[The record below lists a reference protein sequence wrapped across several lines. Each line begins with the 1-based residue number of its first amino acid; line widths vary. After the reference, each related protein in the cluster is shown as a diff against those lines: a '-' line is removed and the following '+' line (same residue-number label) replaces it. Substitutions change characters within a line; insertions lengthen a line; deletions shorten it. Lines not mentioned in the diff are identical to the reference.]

1 MAQFLDRID
10 VLFDRWGERFNPIV
24 VKETRQAIQ
33 SRGFT
38 YSFMAMLVICLLI
51 SIALVNSYGERL
63 YQMEGGREFFP
74 WYLGTLLV
82 AICLV
87 VPLGLFRSVVS
98 EFDGQTFEMLA
109 ITTLSPRQ
117 VVFGKLK
124 SATVQMG
131 AFYSAA
137 APFLCF
143 TYMLQGLSVPG
154 ILLALVVAY
163 LAGLSSCLGAMML
176 GSLAKQSAWQVVCL
190 LGTVIIG
197 GITFGIG
204 LRTAGAAAA
213 ELGGPGTFGVVCAGL
228 GCFSYT
234 FLFFALLTI
243 GVSIAQFTPT
253 MPQPGRIEFQRERGI
268 RSAAATPP
276 VAVSEGQTAV
286 EPGAEP
292 VPVPPPDPAAPKQN
306 TDEQDQTPA

>member
-1 MAQFLDRID
+1 MSHLWTRLDAFFERC
-10 VLFDRWGERFNPIV
+10 GERFNPIV

-33 SRGFT
+33 SRGFN
-38 YSFMAMLVICLLI
+38 YAFIAMLVVCLIESLL
-51 SIALVNSYGERL
+51 LVTGIGERI
-63 YQMEGGREFFP
+63 YQLEAGREFFP
-74 WYLGTLLV
+74 FYLGSLLF

-117 VVFGKLK
+117 IVFGKLK

-143 TYMLQGLSVPG
+143 TYLLQGLSVPG
-154 ILLALVVAY
+154 ILLALVIAY
-163 LAGLSSCLGAMML
+163 LSGLSASMGAMMF
-176 GSLAKQSAWQVVCL
+176 GSLGKQSAWQVICL
-190 LGTVIIG
+190 LGTVVLG

-204 LRTAGAAAA
+204 LGSGIAAAT
-213 ELGGPGTFGVVCAGL
+213 ELGGVNDLGSVCAGF
-228 GCFSYT
+228 GCFGYA
-234 FLFFALLTI
+234 FLFFALLTL

-253 MPQPGRIEFQRERGI
+253 MPRPGQIDVRRAPRKLTK
-268 RSAAATPP
+268 SAAPPP
-276 VAVSEGQTAV
+276 VVGETAST
-286 EPGAEP
+286 P
-292 VPVPPPDPAAPKQN
+292 PPPDR
-306 TDEQDQTPA
+306 